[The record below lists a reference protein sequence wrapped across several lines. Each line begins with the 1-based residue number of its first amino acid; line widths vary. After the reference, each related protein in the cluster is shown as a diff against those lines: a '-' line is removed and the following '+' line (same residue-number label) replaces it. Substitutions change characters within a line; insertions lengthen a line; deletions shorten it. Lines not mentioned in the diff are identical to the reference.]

1 MLKSDLAAEL
11 TEAKSHTLEQDIDR
25 CDVYVDKALSN
36 KIGKPAGNYV
46 TVESRIAAEGNAV
59 RFRRLSK
66 AIADVLRELAPGG
79 KNVLTVGLGNKLL
92 TADALGC
99 LTIEKTV
106 VYVTE
111 KYAVRVFAPGVA
123 GVTGIESYDVI
134 KGLVEAVAPDLVI
147 AVGTRFSDRVALN
160 PKTFAKN
167 ATIIQIDIDP
177 SELGKNA
184 GQRSQK
190 CPKTAK
196 PRHSRRQGNINRRA
210 HGGICL
216 DDTGRRRSGLYR
228 RRRHGG
234 NAQGC
239 RYNGGKLRGNNCRG
253 HQYVRQ
259 KTPLKAVFT
268 RGQTCMPK
276 RGEILCLCALYSAH
290 CRFDTR
296 PTLFIGNHL
305 AAAVIYSKYG
315 L

>member
-147 AVGTRFSDRVALN
+147 AVDSLCASKVSRIATSFQLSDAGITPGSGV
-160 PKTFAKN
+160 KN
-167 ATIIQIDIDP
+167 ARKPLSRDTLGVKVISIGVPMVVYASTILA
-177 SELGKNA
+177 EGGA
-184 GQRSQK
+184 G
-190 CPKTAK
+190 
-196 PRHSRRQGNINRRA
+196 
-210 HGGICL
+210 
-216 DDTGRRRSGLYR
+216 
-228 RRRHGG
+228 
-234 NAQGC
+234 
-239 RYNGGKLRGNNCRG
+239 
-253 HQYVRQ
+253 
-259 KTPLKAVFT
+259 
-268 RGQTCMPK
+268 
-276 RGEILCLCALYSAH
+276 
-290 CRFDTR
+290 
-296 PTLFIGNHL
+296 FIGGEDMVVTPKDVDIMVENCAGIIAGAINMFGKKHR
-305 AAAVIYSKYG
+305 
-315 L
+315 